1 MKIATWNV
9 NGIRAREAQVCE
21 WLEREQPDVVC
32 LQEIKAEPA
41 QVPERCKLADYHAFW
56 HGGRGYSGV
65 SLHVRR
71 PLLDAEP
78 QWSHPPFDMETR
90 IVQIAFGNWVVASV
104 YVPNG
109 GKDYAAK
116 LSFFEA
122 LVAWARELHDQG
134 RELVICGDLNIA
146 RLVID
151 VHPKERKEQIIG
163 QRPEE
168 RELFDGAARRPD
180 GRRRTR
186 RGSRQRP
193 LVQLVAAVAQHASAQ
208 HRLAHRLHPSVEI
221 DRRTRDE
228 LRRAVRRGHQRSRA
242 GGHDARLAVQS
253 RALGARVRE
262 DDKRVT
268 ASAARSALQCTAAE
282 RTPAAMRASAA
293 SRSGLGI
300 AASCFTRA

>member
-41 QVPERCKLADYHAFW
+41 QVPERCRLADYHAFW

-71 PLLDAEP
+71 ALLDAEP
-78 QWSHPPFDMETR
+78 HWSHPPFDMETR

-168 RELFDGAARRPD
+168 RELFDELLGDRMVDVGRAADPD
-180 GRRRTR
+180 NDRLFSWWPPWRNMRARNIGWRIDYI
-186 RGSRQRP
+186 
-193 LVQLVAAVAQHASAQ
+193 LASKPIA
-208 HRLAHRLHPSVEI
+208 E
-221 DRRTRDE
+221 
-228 LRRAVRRGHQRSRA
+228 RATSCV
-242 GGHDARLAVQS
+242 VQS
-253 RALGARVRE
+253 DVGTSDHAPVVMMLA
-262 DDKRVT
+262 
-268 ASAARSALQCTAAE
+268 
-282 RTPAAMRASAA
+282 
-293 SRSGLGI
+293 
-300 AASCFTRA
+300 